1 MLERPSSSTG
11 AGALPPDGT
20 RVLRLDRP
28 LDLRLTLGSLSSG
41 RADPTVRVQPG
52 AVWRTSRTAAG
63 PATLSIAL
71 TGADEVRG
79 QAWGP
84 GAAAALDALPA
95 LLGEDD
101 DDSGFVAHHR
111 VVADLH
117 HRLRGLRLARTGAV
131 FDALVPVVLA
141 QRVTSTEARAATV
154 RLYAKL
160 GETAPGPAG
169 MRLPP
174 APQRIATLPSW
185 DYHRLGVERQRADTL
200 RRAARVA
207 GRLDEAAAM
216 APPAAMARLRA
227 VPGIGVWTA
236 ASVAMVALGDADAI
250 PMGDYNLPHVV
261 SWALAGEARGSDD
274 RMLEL
279 LEPYRGHRGRVIRLL
294 LAGGRRQPRFGP
306 RLPLRSIAAI

>member
-1 MLERPSSSTG
+1 MT
-11 AGALPPDGT
+11 LPPDGI
-20 RVLRLDRP
+20 RVLRLRRP

-41 RADPTVRVQPG
+41 RADPTMRVEPG

-63 PATLSIAL
+63 AATLSIAL
-71 TGADEVRG
+71 TGADEVTA

-84 GAAAALDALPA
+84 GAEASLDALPA
-95 LLGEDD
+95 LLGEGDD
-101 DDSGFVAHHR
+101 ETGFVPHHR

-141 QRVTSTEARAATV
+141 QRVTSIEARTATM
-154 RLYAKL
+154 RLYARL

-174 APQRIATLPSW
+174 APQHIAALPSW

-207 GRLDEAAAM
+207 GRLEEAAAM

-236 ASVAMVALGDADAI
+236 ASVALVALGDADAI
-250 PMGDYNLPHVV
+250 PLGDYNLPHMV

-274 RMLEL
+274 RMLDL

-306 RLPLRSIAAI
+306 RRAPRNIAAM